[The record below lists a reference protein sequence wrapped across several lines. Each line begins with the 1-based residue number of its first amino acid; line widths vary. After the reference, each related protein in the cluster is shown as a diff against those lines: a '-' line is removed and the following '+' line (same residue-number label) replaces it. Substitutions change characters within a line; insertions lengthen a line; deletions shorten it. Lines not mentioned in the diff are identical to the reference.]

1 MLATVAPFTI
11 GNIKLDISY
20 LLTVIS
26 MWLLFTLL
34 LPTCKYISQGR

>member
-20 LLTVIS
+20 FLTLIS
-26 MWLLFTLL
+26 VWLLFTLL
-34 LPTCKYISQGR
+34 LPTCKKISQGR